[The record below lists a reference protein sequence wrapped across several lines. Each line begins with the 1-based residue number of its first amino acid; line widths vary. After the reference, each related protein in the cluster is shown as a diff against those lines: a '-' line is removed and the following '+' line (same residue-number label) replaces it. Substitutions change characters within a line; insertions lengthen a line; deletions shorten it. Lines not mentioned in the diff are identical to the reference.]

1 MAIIENIRQKWHRN
15 RQQQRLAIIQGEL
28 ETAQR
33 DCAALG
39 AYIGQLIRRKS
50 ELEID
55 LSRDMT
61 KSARGD

>member
-1 MAIIENIRQKWHRN
+1 MANLIDTMRQKWHRQ
-15 RQQQRLAIIQGEL
+15 RQQARLQIIKGEL

-50 ELEID
+50 ELEIQI
-55 LSRDMT
+55 
-61 KSARGD
+61 AREEP